1 MNFKLRESINIFS
14 GKAIKLWLDKVDY
27 PDGRQVSIEVL
38 KHPGSI
44 AILPLDDQGQIWFVR
59 QYRHPAGGMLLE
71 IPAGTIEP
79 GEDPQATAAREIREE
94 IGMAASSITPIGG
107 FYLAPG
113 YSTEY
118 MHLFLATELSPEPLK
133 HDHGEFI
140 QVEKHAV
147 QEVYRMLEQGEI
159 NDGKTVAILGL
170 MRDRLIRQAH

>member
-1 MNFKLRESINIFS
+1 
-14 GKAIKLWLDKVDY
+14 
-27 PDGRQVSIEVL
+27 
-38 KHPGSI
+38 
-44 AILPLDDQGQIWFVR
+44 
-59 QYRHPAGGMLLE
+59 MLLE